1 MQDSTSP
8 PTEPSSEIRLRP
20 IGVVHTP
27 HTNADRTPIQPVY
40 AKGIAGTA
48 EIRPELAPGLRDLD
62 GFSHIHLIY
71 FMHAVG
77 ETRLIVKPFLHD
89 TERGVFATRAPW
101 RPNKIG
107 LSLVRLV
114 RREGAV
120 LHLEDVDIL
129 DGTPL
134 LDIKPYVV
142 QMDYRPD
149 ARGGWFEQV
158 DPDEAARRGS
168 RR

>member
-1 MQDSTSP
+1 MRDSTSQP
-8 PTEPSSEIRLRP
+8 GEPWSEIRLRP
-20 IGVVHTP
+20 IGIVRTP
-27 HTNADRTPIQPVY
+27 HTHPDRTPIQPVY
-40 AKGIAGTA
+40 AKGILGTA
-48 EIRPELAPGLRDLD
+48 EIRPEFAPGLRDLD

-71 FMHAVG
+71 FMHAAT
-77 ETRLIVKPFLHD
+77 ETRLVAKPFLQD

-114 RREGAV
+114 RREGRV
-120 LHLEDVDIL
+120 LHLADVDIL
-129 DGTPL
+129 DATPL
-134 LDIKPYVV
+134 LDIKPYAA

-149 ARGGWFEQV
+149 ARSGWLEQV
-158 DPDEAARRGS
+158 DPNEAARRGS